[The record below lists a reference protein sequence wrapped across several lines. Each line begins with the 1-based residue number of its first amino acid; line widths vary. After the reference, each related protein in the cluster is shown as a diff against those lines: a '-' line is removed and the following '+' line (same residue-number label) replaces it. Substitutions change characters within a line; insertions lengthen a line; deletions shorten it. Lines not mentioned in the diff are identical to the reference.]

1 MNDVSAQQA
10 STRSALFRLMAL
22 AWPIIIQRAT
32 QSVVG
37 LADALMVGPLG
48 EDALAAVTTGAFDT
62 FAIIILPM
70 GIVFI
75 VQSFAAQLHG
85 RGDLAAARRYAWYG
99 LWLAGVAGLLSLLVL
114 PFVPWLVGRLEYSP
128 QVTEYMVTYIICRLP
143 SVGPAV
149 ATEALVNWYGGLGNT
164 RLGMICGLT
173 TMCSDLFFNYALI
186 GPHFGLPGYG
196 VAGAAIAS
204 TIGTVIG
211 MLPVVWCFFRGK
223 GYQRVDDGK
232 PLALAEFRRML
243 KFGLPNGINW
253 FLEFG
258 AFMLFINIVVG
269 HLGTTALAAF
279 NVVMQLSSVAFMPA
293 FGVCSA
299 GAILVG
305 EALGSGNKDRVPAMV
320 LLTAKVTATWMVSVG
335 LSYLLVPELLLGL
348 FQTEAGA
355 GGGTT
360 DFVVVGAQMLVF
372 GCFWQCFD
380 AAAMTVGETLRAA
393 GDTAWPMWARVVVA
407 WGLFFPGAWYTVVYL
422 GGGVAVTMAWVVGYL
437 ALLAGL
443 LTFRFLSGRWR
454 SIELVEEAV
463 V

>member
-1 MNDVSAQQA
+1 MNDVSGQQVPQG
-10 STRSALFRLMAL
+10 SALFRLMAL

-37 LADALMVGPLG
+37 LADALMVAPLG
-48 EDALAAVTTGAFDT
+48 EEALAAVTTGAFDT
-62 FAIIILPM
+62 FAVIILPM
-70 GIVFI
+70 GTVFI
-75 VQSFAAQLHG
+75 VQSFAAQLKG
-85 RGDLAAARRYAWYG
+85 RGDLAAARRYAWYA
-99 LWLAGVAGLLSLLVL
+99 LWLAAFAGALSFIVL
-114 PFVPWLVGRLEYSP
+114 PFVPAIISGLGYSP
-128 QVTEYMVTYIICRLP
+128 QVTDYMVTYIMCRLP
-143 SVGPAV
+143 SVAPAV

-164 RLGMICGLT
+164 RLGMVCGLT
-173 TMCSDLFFNYALI
+173 AMVSNILFNYALI
-186 GPHFGLPGYG
+186 EPHWGLPGYG
-196 VAGAAIAS
+196 VAGAAVAS
-204 TIGTVIG
+204 SMATTLGL
-211 MLPVVWCFFRGK
+211 LPAAWYFLRGK
-223 GYQRVDDGK
+223 GYARTDDGK
-232 PLALAEFRRML
+232 TLALSEFRRMI

-293 FGVCSA
+293 FGVSSA

-305 EALGSGNKDRVPAMV
+305 EALGAGNKDRVPAMV
-320 LLTAKVTATWMVSVG
+320 KLTAKVTASWMLSVG
-335 LSYLLVPELLLGL
+335 LSYLLVPELLLSL
-348 FQTEAGA
+348 FQSEAGA
-355 GGGTT
+355 GTSDFIAVGT
-360 DFVVVGAQMLVF
+360 QMLLF

-393 GDTAWPMWARVVVA
+393 GDTAWPMWARIVLA

-454 SIELVEEAV
+454 NIELVEEAV

>member
-10 STRSALFRLMAL
+10 TAGSALFRLMAL

-37 LADALMVGPLG
+37 LADALMVAPLG
-48 EDALAAVTTGAFDT
+48 EEALAAVTTGAFDT
-62 FAIIILPM
+62 FSVIILPM
-70 GIVFI
+70 GTVFI
-75 VQSFAAQLHG
+75 VQSFAAQLNG
-85 RGDLAAARRYAWYG
+85 KGDLGAARRYAWYA
-99 LWLAGVAGLLSLLVL
+99 LWIAGVAGLVSILVL
-114 PFVPWLVGRLEYSP
+114 PFVPSLVGRLGYSP
-128 QVTEYMVTYIICRLP
+128 QVTDYMVTYILCRLP

-173 TMCSDLFFNYALI
+173 AMLSNIVLNYALI
-186 GPHFGLPGYG
+186 EPHWGLPGYG

-204 TIGTVIG
+204 SIATVLG
-211 MLPVVWCFFRGK
+211 LLPVAFYFLRNK
-223 GYQRVDDGK
+223 GYNRVDDGK
-232 PLALAEFRRML
+232 PLALAEFRRMV

-293 FGVCSA
+293 FGVSSA

-305 EALGSGNKDRVPAMV
+305 EALGSGDKDRVPSMV
-320 LLTAKVTATWMVSVG
+320 KLTAKVTATWMLSVG

-348 FQTEAGA
+348 FQAENAGDTSA
-355 GGGTT
+355 
-360 DFVVVGAQMLVF
+360 FVRIGSQMLLF

-380 AAAMTVGETLRAA
+380 AAAMTIGETLRAA
-393 GDTAWPMWARVVVA
+393 GDTAWPMWARIFVA
-407 WGLFFPGAWYTVVYL
+407 WGLFFPGAWYTVVHL

-463 V
+463 I

>member
-1 MNDVSAQQA
+1 M
-10 STRSALFRLMAL
+10 TL

-37 LADALMVGPLG
+37 LADALMVAPLG

-70 GIVFI
+70 GTVFI
-75 VQSFAAQLHG
+75 VQSFASQLHG
-85 RGDLAAARRYAWYG
+85 RGDISGARRYAWYALG
-99 LWLAGVAGLLSLLVL
+99 LAAAAAVAALVAL
-114 PFVPWLVGRLEYSP
+114 PFIPWLIGQLDYSP
-128 QVTEYMVTYIICRLP
+128 QVSSLMVTYITFRLL

-164 RLGMICGLT
+164 RLGMMCGVTAMVSNVAL
-173 TMCSDLFFNYALI
+173 NYLLI
-186 GPHFGLPGYG
+186 EPHLGLPGYG

-204 TIGTVIG
+204 SLASLLGF
-211 MLPVVWCFFRGK
+211 LPVAVAFFRLRQDTAGPAN
-223 GYQRVDDGK
+223 K
-232 PLALAEFRRML
+232 PLQLAEFRRML
-243 KFGLPNGINW
+243 KFGLPNGVNW

-279 NVVMQLSSVAFMPA
+279 NVVMQLNSVAFMPA
-293 FGVCSA
+293 FGVSSA
-299 GAILVG
+299 GAILAG
-305 EALGSGNKDRVPAMV
+305 EAIGSGDKDRVPALV
-320 LLTAKVTATWMVSVG
+320 KLTAKVTATWMLSVG
-335 LSYLLVPELLLGL
+335 LSYLFMPELLLRL
-348 FQTEAGA
+348 FQSESSPPG
-355 GGGTT
+355 
-360 DFVVVGAQMLVF
+360 DFVVIGAQMLIF

-380 AAAMTVGETLRAA
+380 AAAMTISETLRAA
-393 GDTAWPMWARVVVA
+393 GDTSWPMWARIVLA

-422 GGGVAVTMAWVVGYL
+422 GGGIAVTMSWVVGYL

-443 LTFRFLSGRWR
+443 LTFRFWSGRWR
-454 SIELVEEAV
+454 SIQLVEDIV